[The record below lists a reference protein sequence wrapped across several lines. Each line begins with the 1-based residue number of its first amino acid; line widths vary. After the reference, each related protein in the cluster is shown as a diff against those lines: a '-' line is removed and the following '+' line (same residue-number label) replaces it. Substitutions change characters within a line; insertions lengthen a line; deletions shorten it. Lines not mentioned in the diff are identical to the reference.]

1 MQAIERNIKTA
12 IVDKTPSVSSA
23 ALVSSYHLLP
33 IARDI
38 VKRWQSETQEAAS
51 SSKSSGGFSLGFG
64 GGGHHLADR
73 AGGFGRHRRGD
84 QQKQGEEDAA
94 HRAIAAAATG
104 ASFAFWICSSMA
116 AC

>member
-1 MQAIERNIKTA
+1 MVDRMLRTDQASTVQAIERNIKTA

-38 VKRWQSETQEAAS
+38 VRRWQSETQEAAS

-64 GGGHHLADR
+64 GSSQSLAASVSR
-73 AGGFGRHRRGD
+73 AAQCVPEALLMDFRTR
-84 QQKQGEEDAA
+84 
-94 HRAIAAAATG
+94 T
-104 ASFAFWICSSMA
+104 S
-116 AC
+116 